1 MESTVDIR
9 ADLDATAAAVED
21 IATSANDADM
31 DGTIDNI
38 IDAAGSLELDDEED
52 NEDIDSI
59 EGLEEEEIE
68 VYADNEDEAAE
79 IELIA
84 DVSREH
90 SNDAEEIAEEVE
102 ASTELNEAYH
112 LIDDELINFV
122 VEEGGTL

>member
-38 IDAAGSLELDDEED
+38 IDAEGSLELDDEED

-68 VYADNEDEAAE
+68 VYADNE
-79 IELIA
+79 
-84 DVSREH
+84 
-90 SNDAEEIAEEVE
+90 EEIAEEVE

-122 VEEGGTL
+122 LEEGGTL

>member
-90 SNDAEEIAEEVE
+90 NNDAEEIAEEVE
-102 ASTELNEAYH
+102 ASTELNEAYY